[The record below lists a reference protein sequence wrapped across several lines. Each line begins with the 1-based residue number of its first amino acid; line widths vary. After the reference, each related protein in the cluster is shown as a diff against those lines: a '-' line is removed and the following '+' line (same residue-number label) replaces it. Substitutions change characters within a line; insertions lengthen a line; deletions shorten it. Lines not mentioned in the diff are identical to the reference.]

1 MKQFNTFFREG
12 KYKEAEACAAAAHE
26 MAPHDTAAAAAVRM
40 AQTQAGRVAP
50 QPLPLSGVCVPPCCP
65 CPEPAIAR
73 CAAAEPVPTPCPA
86 EKLPRP
92 GPSEKEKKVAKLLK
106 KYQDACSE
114 GHLARAKK
122 LAGKALA
129 IDPAC
134 FSTKIGSR

>member
-1 MKQFNTFFREG
+1 
-12 KYKEAEACAAAAHE
+12 
-26 MAPHDTAAAAAVRM
+26 M
-40 AQTQAGRVAP
+40 AQ
-50 QPLPLSGVCVPPCCP
+50 
-65 CPEPAIAR
+65 

-134 FSTKIGSR
+134 FSAKIGSR